1 MNDYYVFA
9 INILIK
15 HLRLNEKLCDAY
27 FTDPKRNLEIKEGYV
42 GGFEGR
48 KRERRNEVII

>member
-1 MNDYYVFA
+1 MDDYYVFA